1 MSENHLNDKPLA
13 KAEEVLK
20 NGEKVISEVEKE
32 GLQAAKKVIQKPVK
46 EARVFWHN
54 LGPGLTT
61 GAADDDPSGIGTY
74 SQTGSQYGF
83 QLLWLAP
90 ITLPLMAVVQ
100 EICARI
106 GLATGRGLAAN
117 IKKYFP
123 KRVIYAV

>member
-83 QLLWLAP
+83 QLLWLGGP
-90 ITLPLMAVVQ
+90 SFSLFFHLSGHG
-100 EICARI
+100 AR
-106 GLATGRGLAAN
+106 
-117 IKKYFP
+117 P
-123 KRVIYAV
+123 